1 MTARRRGR
9 GAAGRGRGGAL
20 ERLAH
25 EAEAAARLG
34 RWGLAMLRRD
44 THRPSPVPGSAKFAS
59 AREAVDRIPDG
70 AVVAVSGLG
79 VQQRASVLFAALC
92 ERFAETGHPR
102 RLTLV
107 NVGGHGGRGLIPGT
121 LDELARP
128 GLCARLVTSHF
139 ETLPGFLAL
148 AAAGRCEL
156 QCLPLGVLAQLYD
169 AQRRGEDSVLSRGRD
184 RDLHRSPDRPR
195 LAGAERAARA
205 ARGAPKASGLRY
217 RLPPVDVAL
226 FNLPAADRRGNLY
239 ARGAAALGDSFE
251 IAGAA
256 KRNGGLVIANVGRVE
271 RARGPAFLP
280 AGKVDAIVFEPDAE
294 QTPGYFHRDPWS
306 AVTTRSRV
314 PIRTALEQARVASWI
329 GRLGGGLARRSAVDE
344 LLFRL
349 AAFTLA
355 SQVRK
360 GARVAIGAGLPEEVA
375 RVVFESGRMGDVT
388 FLVESGA
395 VGGLPGSGAYFGAAF
410 SPRELVSTAQL
421 FALCRRRL
429 DAACLGAL
437 EVDAAGCVNVSRRGR
452 GVRHYAGPGGFM
464 DFTEAARTLVFVSG
478 WMRAGAL
485 AVEGDAL
492 RLQRRGRPKFVERVG
507 EVTFDAP
514 RALAAGKRIFYA
526 TPVGVFRLTARGME
540 LAAVVPGVDVQRDI
554 LAVTPIEV
562 VLPASGE
569 VPLVP
574 SSVVSGAGFRLPA
587 WGRSP
592 FERAPR
598 GRAVGGR

>member
-1 MTARRRGR
+1 MPRDRA
-9 GAAGRGRGGAL
+9 GAFD
-20 ERLAH
+20 RLAR
-25 EAEAAARLG
+25 EAASAARLA
-34 RWGLAMLRRD
+34 RWGLAMLHRD
-44 THRPSPVPGSAKFAS
+44 TRRPSPVPGSPKFAS

-70 AVVAVSGLG
+70 AVMAVSGLG
-79 VQQRASVLFAALC
+79 VQQRASVLFAALR
-92 ERFAETGHPR
+92 ERFEETGHPR

-121 LDELARP
+121 LDELALA

-139 ETLPGFLAL
+139 ETMPAFLAL

-156 QCLPLGVLAQLYD
+156 QCLPLGVIAQLYD
-169 AQRRGEDSVLSRGRD
+169 AQRRGEDSVLSEVGLGTFIDPRAGRG
-184 RDLHRSPDRPR
+184 SPVQGGPR
-195 LAGAERAARA
+195 EQLVRVEGSR
-205 ARGAPKASGLRY
+205 LRY
-217 RLPPVDVAL
+217 RLPRIDVAL
-226 FNLPAADRRGNLY
+226 FNVPAADRLGNLY
-239 ARGAAALGDSFE
+239 VKGCATLGDSYE
-251 IAGAA
+251 IARAA
-256 KRNGGLVIANVGRVE
+256 KRSGGLVIANVGRL
-271 RARGPAFLP
+271 ARPRSAPVFLH
-280 AGKVDAIVFEPDAE
+280 ARKVDAIVFDPDAE

-314 PIRTALEQARVASWI
+314 PIRAALEQARVASWI

-355 SQVRK
+355 SQVKK
-360 GARVAIGAGLPEEVA
+360 GARIAIGAGLPEEIA
-375 RVVFESGRMGDVT
+375 RVVFESGRLGDVT

-395 VGGLPGSGAYFGAAF
+395 IGGLPGSGAYFGASF

-421 FALCRRRL
+421 FARCRRRL

-437 EVDAAGCVNVSRRGR
+437 EVDGAGNVNVSRRGR

-464 DFTEAARTLVFVSG
+464 DFTSAARTVVFVSG

-492 RLQRRGRPKFVERVG
+492 RLRRRGRPKFVEGVG
-507 EVTFDAP
+507 EVTFDGA
-514 RALAAGKRIFYA
+514 RGLAAGKRIFYV

-540 LAAVVPGVDVQRDI
+540 LAAVVPGIDVRRDV
-554 LAVTPIEV
+554 LSVTPIEV
-562 VLPASGE
+562 VLPASGD

-574 SSVVSGAGFRLPA
+574 TSVVSGAGFRLPA
-587 WGRSP
+587 WGRP
-592 FERAPR
+592 AFEPASRSRAARRP
-598 GRAVGGR
+598 

>member
-1 MTARRRGR
+1 M
-9 GAAGRGRGGAL
+9 GAGGL
-20 ERLAH
+20 GRLAH
-25 EAEAAARLG
+25 EAEAAARLA

-44 THRPSPVPGSAKFAS
+44 TRRPSPVPGSAKFVS
-59 AREAVDRIPDG
+59 ARDAVERIPDG

-107 NVGGHGGRGLIPGT
+107 NVGGHGGRGLLPGT

-139 ETLPGFLAL
+139 ETMPGFLAL

-156 QCLPLGVLAQLYD
+156 QCLPLGVIAQLYD
-169 AQRRGEDSVLSRGRD
+169 AQRRGEDSVLSEVGLGCFIDPQVGRG
-184 RDLHRSPDRPR
+184 SPVQGGRR
-195 LAGAERAARA
+195 EQLVRAEAGR
-205 ARGAPKASGLRY
+205 LRY
-217 RLPPVDVAL
+217 RLPRIDVAL
-226 FNLPAADRRGNLY
+226 FNLPAADRQGNLY
-239 ARGAAALGDSFE
+239 ARGAATVGDAFE

-256 KRNGGLVIANVGRVE
+256 KRGGGLVIANVGRVE
-271 RARGPAFLP
+271 PARGRAFLP
-280 AGKVDAIVFEPDAE
+280 AAKVDAIVFDPDAE

-314 PIRTALEQARVASWI
+314 PIRAALDQAGVATFVA
-329 GRLGGGLARRSAVDE
+329 RLGGGIARRSAVDE

-360 GARVAIGAGLPEEVA
+360 GARIAIGAGLPEEVA
-375 RVVFESGRMGDVT
+375 RVVFESGRLGDVT

-395 VGGLPGSGAYFGAAF
+395 IGGLPGSGAYFGAAF
-410 SPRELVSTAQL
+410 SPRELVSTAAL
-421 FALCRRRL
+421 FARCRRRL

-437 EVDAAGCVNVSRRGR
+437 EVDARGCVNVSRRGR
-452 GVRHYAGPGGFM
+452 GVRRYAGPGGFM
-464 DFTEAARTLVFVSG
+464 DFTAAARTLVFVSG
-478 WMRAGAL
+478 WMRNGSL
-485 AVEGDAL
+485 AVEDGAL
-492 RLQRRGRPKFVERVG
+492 RVRRRGPPKFALRVG

-526 TPVGVFRLTARGME
+526 TPVGVFQLTERGLA
-540 LAAVVPGVDVQRDI
+540 LAAVVPGVDVRRDI
-554 LAVTPIEV
+554 LAVTPIEL
-562 VLPASGE
+562 VLPAGGE

-574 SSVVSGAGFRLPA
+574 EPVVSGVGFRLPA
-587 WGRSP
+587 WGRSV
-592 FERAPR
+592 FEPAPR